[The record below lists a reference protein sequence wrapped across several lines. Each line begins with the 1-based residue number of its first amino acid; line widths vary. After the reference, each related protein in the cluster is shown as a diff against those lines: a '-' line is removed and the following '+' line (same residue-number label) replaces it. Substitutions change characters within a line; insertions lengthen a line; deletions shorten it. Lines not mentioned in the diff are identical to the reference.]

1 MVWLGSRPNR
11 MQEVIPVKRKRQYS
25 QINVNEVSIELQ
37 AQNRAGHKVVAGV
50 DVGKGE
56 LTLCLVWPDREFER
70 PWRIKSPGQIRL
82 AAGKLLELNK
92 LCPVTVAMESSGT
105 YGDAFR
111 QALADAGLPVHRV
124 SGKAVK
130 DDSEGFDGVPSN
142 HDGKDAAIIGT
153 LCVNGRSDRWRW
165 NGVGIDRSEVSAKN
179 DSVKKD
185 LARPGAPRHAAADD
199 ADSTDPAIR
208 YWVRQLDT
216 AQGIRQIF
224 CGKLEALLARHWPEA
239 GLLTNQSGPT
249 LTGALLHWGDPRAM
263 ANDPR
268 APEEL
273 ARIGGHYLLAE
284 KIDRLIESAKTTVG
298 VRMNAWAIREMQ
310 DIAGAII
317 EQRKKIQQCRRE
329 LKKLTKNH
337 QAIQSQAPAVG
348 LTTACVL
355 WMCLGNPQ
363 QYGSAGAYRKAMGL
377 NLTERSSGM
386 HKGKLKLSKRGQR
399 LPRKWLYFS
408 ALRWMRHPSVKIWI
422 TKKKQR
428 DGGHG
433 GKAATGIMR
442 KLAAAAWH
450 CGQGEEFD
458 PGRLF
463 PGSTCEK
470 VQNEK
475 MQGPRVRGR
484 VGGSPPED
492 TVTESHCLLME

>member
-1 MVWLGSRPNR
+1 MPRKERLMVWLGSRPNR

-216 AQGIRQIF
+216 AQGIRQIN
-224 CGKLEALLARHWPEA
+224 LLREAGGAAGAALARSRAVDESIRSD
-239 GLLTNQSGPT
+239 TDRSVI
-249 LTGALLHWGDPRAM
+249 ALG
-263 ANDPR
+263 
-268 APEEL
+268 
-273 ARIGGHYLLAE
+273 
-284 KIDRLIESAKTTVG
+284 
-298 VRMNAWAIREMQ
+298 
-310 DIAGAII
+310 
-317 EQRKKIQQCRRE
+317 
-329 LKKLTKNH
+329 
-337 QAIQSQAPAVG
+337 
-348 LTTACVL
+348 
-355 WMCLGNPQ
+355 
-363 QYGSAGAYRKAMGL
+363 
-377 NLTERSSGM
+377 
-386 HKGKLKLSKRGQR
+386 
-399 LPRKWLYFS
+399 
-408 ALRWMRHPSVKIWI
+408 
-422 TKKKQR
+422 
-428 DGGHG
+428 
-433 GKAATGIMR
+433 
-442 KLAAAAWH
+442 
-450 CGQGEEFD
+450 
-458 PGRLF
+458 
-463 PGSTCEK
+463 
-470 VQNEK
+470 
-475 MQGPRVRGR
+475 
-484 VGGSPPED
+484 
-492 TVTESHCLLME
+492 

>member
-1 MVWLGSRPNR
+1 VIEKKRGCLEKSGTLSGLEAGRVH
-11 MQEVIPVKRKRQYS
+11 MQEVIPVKKKNPYS
-25 QINVNEVSIELQ
+25 QINVNEVSIEVLARSRVGQ
-37 AQNRAGHKVVAGV
+37 KVVAGV
-50 DVGKGE
+50 DIGKRE
-56 LTLCLVWPDREFER
+56 LTLCLVWPDWEFER
-70 PWRIKSPGQIRL
+70 PWRIKSPDQIRL
-82 AAGKLLELNK
+82 VVGKLLELNK

-111 QALADAGLPVHRV
+111 QALDDARLPVRRV

-165 NGVGIDRSEVSAKN
+165 NGMGVDRSKGDSAKE
-179 DSVKKD
+179 DSAGHG
-185 LARPGAPRHAAADD
+185 ARHDAADD
-199 ADSTDPAIR
+199 GESSDPALR

-216 AQGIRQIF
+216 AQGIKQMF
-224 CGKLEALLARHWPEA
+224 CGKLEAMLARHWPEA
-239 GLLTNQSGPT
+239 GKLTNQSGPT
-249 LTGALLHWGDPRAM
+249 LTSALLRWGDPRAM
-263 ANDPR
+263 ADDPE
-268 APEEL
+268 APDLL
-273 ARIGGHYLLAE
+273 AKIGGHYLLAE

-298 VRMNAWAIREMQ
+298 VRMNAWAVREMR
-310 DIAGAII
+310 DIAAAII

-348 LTTACVL
+348 LITACVL
-355 WMCLGNPQ
+355 WMCLGDPR

-386 HKGKLKLSKRGQR
+386 YKGKLKLSKRGQR

-408 ALRWMRHPSVKIWI
+408 ALRWMRNPSVKIWLE
-422 TKKKQR
+422 KKKQR

-450 CGQGEEFD
+450 AGQGEEFD

-463 PGSTCEK
+463 PGSG
-470 VQNEK
+470 V
-475 MQGPRVRGR
+475 V
-484 VGGSPPED
+484 VG
-492 TVTESHCLLME
+492 C